1 MRNVGDL
8 HLDPELAA
16 RADAELARRALPGV
30 WAHVGMMQFLLFF
43 SDYFGNEPIVASLFT
58 AITLAASAF
67 RVFVI
72 IQKDAIYEVSPKRWR
87 LMLYISITV
96 VSCAWGLLTGY
107 TYIVYGHPHWSSLL
121 LTFSILGLSA
131 GSLISLTPRMVLLI
145 LHILGVMLPCIFAD
159 LWIGQ
164 QHGYGM
170 AFVTTIFT
178 AFLLFQGKHLSSEF
192 WKALNDRKQL
202 ESAKILAE
210 AANEAKS
217 VFLANM
223 SHELRTPMNG
233 VLGMTE
239 LALDTDLTEDQRDLL
254 ETSRTSAEMLLRLLN
269 DLLDFSKI
277 DAKKLDFDEEDFNP
291 GDLLCETLKMFSA
304 QAEQKGLSLDSE
316 ILPGVPDLV
325 RGDPVRVRQILSN
338 LLGNALKFTHQG
350 RIAARLSLDSID
362 GNEVTLLCS
371 VQDTGIGIPP
381 EKQALVFQP
390 FTQADGSTTRK
401 YGGTGLGLTISTRLV
416 EMMGGRIWVESEL
429 GKGST
434 FFFTIVQR
442 LPRKVQTPD
451 HVDQS
456 AVAF

>member
-1 MRNVGDL
+1 MEDL
-8 HLDPELAA
+8 QLDPELADH
-16 RADAELARRALPGV
+16 ADAELARRALPGV

-43 SDYFGNEPIVASLFT
+43 SDYFSNEPIVASLFT
-58 AITLAASAF
+58 AVTLGASAF

-72 IQKDAIYEVSPKRWR
+72 VKKDDIYSSNPKHWR
-87 LMLYISITV
+87 VLLYSCIAV
-96 VSCAWGLLTGY
+96 VSAAWGLLTGY
-107 TYIVYGHPHWSSLL
+107 TYIIYGHAHWSSLL

-131 GSLISLTPRMVLLI
+131 GSLISLTPRMPLLV
-145 LHILGVMLPCIFAD
+145 LHILGVTLPCILAD
-159 LWIGQ
+159 LWMGR

-170 AFVTTIFT
+170 ASATTIFT

-202 ESAKILAE
+202 ESAKKLAE
-210 AANEAKS
+210 AASEAKS
-217 VFLANM
+217 IFLANM

-277 DAKKLDFDEEDFNP
+277 DAERLVMDEQDFNP
-291 GDLLCETLKMFSA
+291 VHLLSETVKMFA
-304 QAEQKGLSLDSE
+304 PQAGQKGLSLDCD
-316 ILPGVPDLV
+316 IVPGVPDVV
-325 RGDPVRVRQILSN
+325 RGDMGRVRQIFTN
-338 LLGNALKFTHQG
+338 LLANALKFTPNG
-350 RIAARLSLDSID
+350 RIVARMGLERID
-362 GNEVTLLCS
+362 EHEVTLLCS
-371 VQDTGIGIPP
+371 VQDTGIGIPR
-381 EKQALVFQP
+381 EKHALIFQA

-416 EMMGGRIWVESEL
+416 ELMHGKIWLESTP

-434 FFFTIVQR
+434 FYFTIALP
-442 LPRKVQTPD
+442 LPRNPNAQPNPAKCQ
-451 HVDQS
+451 
-456 AVAF
+456 VA